1 VAHPSTG
8 RSPLGDG
15 ACRTDDPLR
24 AKRSEETV
32 MGTYLM
38 TGSYT
43 AEGAAGV
50 LRTGGSDRRDAARV
64 AIESMGGTLQSFHF
78 ALGGD
83 EWYVIVDLPDNVA
96 AAAIA
101 LVGTASGTLR
111 TRAIPLITPEE
122 MDGVVGRVPDFRPP
136 GA

>member
-1 VAHPSTG
+1 
-8 RSPLGDG
+8 
-15 ACRTDDPLR
+15 
-24 AKRSEETV
+24 

-50 LRTGGSDRRDAARV
+50 LRTGGSDRREAARV

-78 ALGGD
+78 ALGSD
-83 EWYVIVDLPDNVA
+83 EWYVIVSLPDNVA

-101 LVGTASGTLR
+101 LVGTASGSLR

-122 MDGVVGRVPDFRPP
+122 MDAVVGRIPDFRPP
-136 GA
+136 GE